1 VDRVVWPDDDPKN
14 ISLAAPFK
22 AFMYLRR
29 ELGKKELAVSH
40 PELAV

>member
-22 AFMYLRR
+22 AFMYLLILQNFDSTC
-29 ELGKKELAVSH
+29 EGS
-40 PELAV
+40 